1 MLAIEAVETLNR
13 DNLPALTVL
22 TGDDLGQFTQIKDCL
37 LQKIAYDPSDL
48 TQTYF
53 DVREANFDEISMDL
67 ESLPFFADGKIVI
80 LDQLLDV
87 TTAKKRFLSDVQLA
101 RLEAY
106 LEAPVDTTKLIV
118 LAPGKLD
125 SKRRIVKLLKRDALI
140 FEAAEPKEAELR
152 AYYHKALQKMGFTME
167 SSSFERLL
175 VKSNFDF
182 SQIGQNLAL
191 LMAYKGPGQI
201 TLEDIEV
208 VIPKSL
214 QDNIFD
220 LTQTALKGQMEMAR
234 QLVKDLTLQGE
245 DEIKLIAIMLNQL
258 RLFVQV
264 KILQDQGKT
273 ETQMVSLLSD
283 VLGRKVNPYQVKY
296 ALRDSRH
303 LPMSKLQK
311 ALLTLIET
319 DYQIKTGLNDKAY
332 LFEIALLKIAS

>member
-13 DNLPALTVL
+13 DKLPALTVL

-37 LQKIAYDPSDL
+37 LQKIAYAPSDL

-67 ESLPFFADGKIVI
+67 ESLPFFADEKIVI

-152 AYYHKALQKMGFTME
+152 AYYHKAVQKMGFTME

-220 LTQTALKGQMEMAR
+220 LTQMALKGQMEMAR

>member
-67 ESLPFFADGKIVI
+67 ESLPFFADEKIVI

-101 RLEAY
+101 RLESY

-152 AYYHKALQKMGFTME
+152 AYYHKAVQKMGFAME

-175 VKSNFDF
+175 AKSNFDF

-191 LMAYKGPGQI
+191 LMAYKGPGQV
-201 TLEDIEV
+201 TLEDIET

-220 LTQTALKGQMEMAR
+220 LTQMALKGQMEMAR